1 MVLLWMLLS
10 AVVSMACDQGKRS
23 ESVVGAFFW
32 VVGGLMHPSTVFIL
46 LLIVGVGRFPTTS
59 HCLSASGAIATVLIK
74 LSTLLKG

>member
-10 AVVSMACDQGKRS
+10 AIVSMACDQGKRS

-46 LLIVGVGRFPTTS
+46 LLIVGVG
-59 HCLSASGAIATVLIK
+59 
-74 LSTLLKG
+74 